1 MLPILALLA
10 TTGGLINAVQ
20 TTMYA
25 LGAHVYPA
33 AIRATGVGSAASF
46 GRVGAVVSGYAGALA
61 LEHGGSMTFFIV
73 MAAAMAVCGIA
84 LASIQRHVRATLQ
97 KASTASP
104 QISFAVRAT
113 SSSFCR

>member
-1 MLPILALLA
+1 MLTWPRWPSVSAGADGVLHLSPGGGGAA
-10 TTGGLINAVQ
+10 DSRDARDTGGLINGVQ

-61 LEHGGSMTFFIV
+61 LEHGG
-73 MAAAMAVCGIA
+73 
-84 LASIQRHVRATLQ
+84 R
-97 KASTASP
+97 
-104 QISFAVRAT
+104 
-113 SSSFCR
+113 